1 MQLIGSATLSEHSE
15 VTAYHSNQWFLV
27 PQIKGCL
34 TALPRFLEAA
44 LSDPTCSSVGTVL
57 VLYTGGTIGM
67 RSHGGVYEPE
77 PDFLV
82 KKVMSMSMFQD
93 KSFTERNQIHV
104 NYYKSKRA
112 EYMETSSEKNPASGS
127 QWPVIC
133 MPPTIENRRIFFT
146 IAEYQNLLD
155 SSNCTIDNWIQIAK
169 HIEFFYD
176 KFDGFIVLHGTD
188 TLAYG
193 ASFLSFILEGLRK
206 PVIVT
211 GSQIPIGELRSD
223 GRENFLGSLLIAGGG
238 QVVPEVAVF
247 FDNKLLRG
255 NRVVKRSATDLDAFT
270 SPNYPPLVEMSV
282 DINFHLSN
290 ILRYPSESKKLTVID
305 SLCRNV
311 VMLRVFPS
319 ITTETVKAF
328 FKPPVEGVILQTYGA
343 GNVPAMRS
351 DLLDIFK
358 EATEKHGIIILNITQ
373 CWRGSVQAKYS
384 TGAVLEKI
392 GVIPGYDM
400 TPEAALAKL
409 AYVLGCFKDA
419 PTRRRMLTYD
429 LRGEVTLP
437 PEEETA
443 EVITAEAP
451 AFSLRNVVS
460 GQAGITQ
467 IVGHVGSILSRATE
481 DGSTNVWTLRILPYL
496 FCGAAETN
504 DCDLLEQL
512 SNITHSFEF
521 CDSEQRRPLHVA
533 AANGHMKA
541 CRLLLEKGANP
552 NPVDRF
558 GYTPLTHAIRSA
570 KASSELINLL
580 RQYGATLSPVEV
592 TRAREVNHAAMLG
605 KVNQLRFYKMVGMS
619 LQELDLE
626 GRAPLHTAVC
636 HRQLEIVRYLISP
649 ETEGG
654 AEVDP
659 LQKTSYGT
667 TAHEEALQRNLPE
680 IVSLLKAYC
689 LIHNFLSIS
698 QLTIFAENKP
708 LSFLNF
714 WNRYRVRK

>member
-1 MQLIGSATLSEHSE
+1 MI
-15 VTAYHSNQWFLV
+15 SNWTTEELLNCFTQVPLLESFQFTPALV
-27 PQIKGCL
+27 
-34 TALPRFLEAA
+34 EAA

-93 KSFTERNQIHV
+93 QSFAERNRIHV
-104 NYYKSKRA
+104 NYYKSKQA
-112 EYMETSSEKNPASGS
+112 EYMDASPEKNEASKS
-127 QWPVIC
+127 QWPLIC
-133 MPPTIENRRIFFT
+133 LPPTIENRRIFFT
-146 IAEYQNLLD
+146 IAEYKDLLD

-270 SPNYPPLVEMSV
+270 SPNYPPLAEMSV

-290 ILRYPSESKKLTVID
+290 ILHYPGENNDLTVID

-311 VMLRVFPS
+311 VALRVFPS

-328 FKPPVEGVILQTYGA
+328 FKPPIEGVILQTYGA

-358 EATEKHGIIILNITQ
+358 TATEKHGIVILNITQ

-409 AYVLGCFKDA
+409 AYVLGRFKDV

-437 PEEETA
+437 PAEETVEIA
-443 EVITAEAP
+443 TTEPP
-451 AFSLRNVVS
+451 AFSLQNVVS

-467 IVGHVGSILSRATE
+467 MVGHIGSILSHATE
-481 DGSTNVWTLRILPYL
+481 DGPTNVWTLRILPYL
-496 FCGAAETN
+496 FCGAAEAN
-504 DCDLLEQL
+504 DCDVLEQL
-512 SNITHSFEF
+512 ANITHSFEF
-521 CDSEQRRPLHVA
+521 FDNEQRGPLHVA

-541 CRLLLEKGANP
+541 CRLILEKGANP
-552 NPVDRF
+552 NPADRF
-558 GYTPLTHAIRSA
+558 GYTPLTYAIRSA

-580 RQYGATLSPVEV
+580 RQYGAMLSPVEA

-605 KVNQLRFYKMVGMS
+605 KVNQLRFYKVSGMS
-619 LQELDLE
+619 LQELDLQ

-636 HRQLEIVRYLISP
+636 HRQVEIVRYLISS
-649 ETEGG
+649 EAEGG
-654 AEVDP
+654 AGVDV

-667 TAHEEALQRNLPE
+667 TAYEEALQRNLPE
-680 IVSLLKAYC
+680 IVALLK
-689 LIHNFLSIS
+689 
-698 QLTIFAENKP
+698 
-708 LSFLNF
+708 
-714 WNRYRVRK
+714 

>member
-1 MQLIGSATLSEHSE
+1 MISTWNTEELLNCFTQVPSLGSFQFTPA
-15 VTAYHSNQWFLV
+15 LV
-27 PQIKGCL
+27 
-34 TALPRFLEAA
+34 EAA

-93 KSFTERNQIHV
+93 KSFAERNQIHV
-104 NYYKSKRA
+104 NYYKSKQA
-112 EYMETSSEKNPASGS
+112 GYKDAYSKKNQASES
-127 QWPVIC
+127 QWPLIC
-133 MPPTIENRRIFFT
+133 LPPTTENRRIFFT
-146 IAEYQNLLD
+146 IAEYKNLLD

-169 HIEFFYD
+169 HVEFFYD

-206 PVIVT
+206 PVILT

-247 FDNKLLRG
+247 FDNKLIRG

-270 SPNYPPLVEMSV
+270 SPNYPTLAEMGI

-290 ILRYPSESKKLTVID
+290 ILPYPGDNKNLTVID

-311 VMLRVFPS
+311 VVLRVFPS
-319 ITTETVKAF
+319 ITTETVKAI

-343 GNVPAMRS
+343 GNVPAKRS
-351 DLLDIFK
+351 DLLDIF
-358 EATEKHGIIILNITQ
+358 EAATEKHGIIILNITQ

-400 TPEAALAKL
+400 TLEAALAKL
-409 AYVLGCFKDA
+409 AYVLGRFKDVS
-419 PTRRRMLTYD
+419 TRRRMLTYD

-437 PEEETA
+437 SVEETA
-443 EVITAEAP
+443 KVVATEAP
-451 AFSLRNVVS
+451 TFSLQNVVS

-467 IVGHVGSILSRATE
+467 MVGHIGSILSHATE
-481 DGSTNVWTLRILPYL
+481 DGPINIWTLRILPYL
-496 FCGAAETN
+496 FCGAAEAN
-504 DCDLLEQL
+504 DCDVLEQL
-512 SNITHSFEF
+512 GNITHSFEF
-521 CDSEQRRPLHVA
+521 CDNEQRRPLHVA

-552 NPVDRF
+552 NPLDRF

-580 RQYGATLSPVEV
+580 RQYGATLSPVET

-619 LQELDLE
+619 LQELDLQ

-636 HRQLEIVRYLISP
+636 HRQVELVRYLIFP
-649 ETEGG
+649 EAEGG
-654 AEVDP
+654 AGVDA
-659 LQKTSYGT
+659 LQKTSYGK
-667 TAHEEALQRNLPE
+667 TAYEEALQRDLPE
-680 IVSLLKAYC
+680 IVSLLK
-689 LIHNFLSIS
+689 
-698 QLTIFAENKP
+698 
-708 LSFLNF
+708 
-714 WNRYRVRK
+714 